1 MRTHS
6 KAGPPTVLI
15 VDDDDEMRAVLR
27 IFLEKDGYRVI
38 DVSNAARAVALIE
51 AERPD
56 VAILDKEMPGMNGL
70 ELLSLLRER
79 CPHIPIIFVTAF
91 GGPRVAD
98 EARRRG
104 AYCYL
109 EKPFRVGKI
118 LDIIERVTR
127 RPQPSSPC

>member
-1 MRTHS
+1 MRTHREPS
-6 KAGPPTVLI
+6 PGTVLI
-15 VDDDDEMRAVLR
+15 VDDDGEMRAILR

-38 DVSNAARAVALIE
+38 DVSNAAGAVALIE

-56 VAILDKEMPGMNGL
+56 VAIVDKEMPGMNGL

-79 CPHIPIIFVTAF
+79 CPLMPVIFVTAF

-104 AYCYL
+104 AYRYL

-118 LDIIERVTR
+118 LDIVESATR
-127 RPQPSSPC
+127 DRQPFSSC